1 MSQYRGLAQKRK
13 VSRAASACAR
23 ALGSPQFTFCFTE
36 FSIFTC
42 TFGYRRI
49 CHETLMKVYTL
60 SLRNAVSL
68 LHVKHRLFAGCFSRI
83 IEKRKI
89 E

>member
-1 MSQYRGLAQKRK
+1 MLQCLGLAQKRK

-23 ALGSPQFTFCFTE
+23 AHGSPQITFCFTE
-36 FSIFTC
+36 FPIFTC
-42 TFGYRRI
+42 TFGFRRI
-49 CHETLMKVYTL
+49 CHEKLLKVYTL
-60 SLRNAVSL
+60 SLKSVVRL
-68 LHVKHRLFAGCFSRI
+68 LHVKYRLFTGCFSRI